1 MGAAGFSEYCNIVK
15 QENGKVEY
23 IKMGRITRS
32 METIQPSCPL
42 YVEALELNLYSKEE
56 LSYFLQKF
64 LYLTDEAFFNSD
76 LLRFLREELKRPD
89 LSERVL
95 SGIERREN
103 PVLLAGELGLALG
116 ELSEAEKGQIK
127 KEMAQYQKLSA
138 DGKKKAQADLLYK
151 NKKYEKAEK
160 IYQELV
166 KEQEQGKSKLTE
178 TQMGEICY
186 HMGRIYLLFFDW
198 KPAGAA
204 LLQACRFSGSEEIL
218 HQLYELSCIS
228 PVPVCDPEIFEQVHG
243 VTLRRWQTQF
253 QQKKKRLEEEAHNVF
268 QNSGKEGVP
277 QPEAAKKQG
286 QNSES
291 QSPLDREIYEKWKND
306 FRKIRKSCCQGDIF
320 SV

>member
-1 MGAAGFSEYCNIVK
+1 
-15 QENGKVEY
+15 
-23 IKMGRITRS
+23 MGRITRS

-42 YVEALELNLYSKEE
+42 YVEALELNLYSREE
-56 LSYFLQKF
+56 LSYFFQKF

-116 ELSEAEKGQIK
+116 ELSEAEKGQLK
-127 KEMAQYQKLSA
+127 KEMAEYQKLSA
-138 DGKKKAQADLLYK
+138 DGKKKARADLLYK
-151 NKKYEKAEK
+151 NKKYEKAER
-160 IYQELV
+160 IYRELV
-166 KEQEQGKSKLTE
+166 KEQEQGKCRLTE

-186 HMGRIYLLFFDW
+186 HMGRIYILSFSW

-204 LLQACRFSGSEEIL
+204 LVQASRFSGSEEIL

-253 QQKKKRLEEEAHNVF
+253 QQKKERLEKEAGSVF
-268 QNSGKEGVP
+268 PDKGREWSQQPESVFPDRGKEWSQ
-277 QPEAAKKQG
+277 QPEAAQQQG
-286 QNSES
+286 SNSGS
-291 QSPLDREIYEKWKND
+291 QSLSDREIYEKWKND